1 MRTLSSR
8 SQRGRIATGWLL
20 GLALLVVLGLA
31 LWWATEPGR
40 PLAGWRPG
48 DAKPADMPAPAGAGA
63 GSPGA
68 RTGGARPGAS
78 GDMAGPQAPLV
89 SVAAAKRQDIRV
101 TVDAI
106 GSVLARRTAVVQP
119 RVDGELLSLHFQEGE
134 PVKSGQLLARIDPAP
149 FRIALAQAEATVARD
164 QAQLASARRDLERF
178 RGLLAKDAI
187 ARQQVDN
194 QQALVAQLDATV
206 RAGRALVDEARLQLS
221 YTEVKAPIGGV
232 AGLRRLDPGNRV
244 RASDTEGIVTIVQVT
259 PVDVVFSV
267 PEAVLPRIRAARAA
281 GQPMTVILFDR
292 DGLRRLAEGKLSTVD
307 NAIDAATGSIR
318 AKAEF
323 ANTDRALF
331 PNQFVNVRIEVEVLP
346 DRLTV
351 PVAAVQRSN
360 RGASLSVVLPDMTIS
375 SRPVDTGERDGDWIA
390 VTGELEVGE
399 RVVIDGAERVPA
411 GAKVR
416 IAGQGSAQAVGAAP

>member
-1 MRTLSSR
+1 MRRISNPG
-8 SQRGRIATGWLL
+8 QRGRIATGWLA

-31 LWWATEPGR
+31 FWWASEPGR
-40 PLAGWRPG
+40 PLAGWRSG
-48 DAKPADMPAPAGAGA
+48 DATPATGQAQPARRAGGPGGMAGA
-63 GSPGA
+63 
-68 RTGGARPGAS
+68 
-78 GDMAGPQAPLV
+78 QAPLV
-89 SVAAAKRQDIRV
+89 SVAAARRQDIRV

-119 RVDGELLSLHFQEGE
+119 RVDGELLSLHFEEGE
-134 PVKSGQLLARIDPAP
+134 PVKAGQLLARIDPAP
-149 FRIALAQAEATVARD
+149 FRIALAQAEAAVARD
-164 QAQLASARRDLERF
+164 QAQLTSARRDLERF

-194 QQALVAQLDATV
+194 QEALAAQLDATV
-206 RAGRALVDEARLQLS
+206 RAGKALVDEARLQLS
-221 YTEVKAPIGGV
+221 YTEVKAPIGGM

-259 PVDVVFSV
+259 PVDVVFSL

-281 GQPMTVILFDR
+281 GQDMAVVLFDR
-292 DGLRRLAEGKLSTVD
+292 DGLRRLAEGRLSTVD

-331 PNQFVNVRIEVEVLP
+331 PNQFVNVRIEVEVLA

-360 RGASLSVVLPDMTIS
+360 RGASLSVVLPDLTIAT
-375 SRPVDTGERDGDWIA
+375 RAVQTGERDGDWIA
-390 VTGELEVGE
+390 VEGELEAGE
-399 RVVIDGAERVPA
+399 QVVIDGAERVPA

-416 IAGQGSAQAVGAAP
+416 IAGQGNAQGAGVLVPGR